1 MTDEAKMSQSNSIG
15 AKGVQIGKQ
24 IVNCGLGYKDTKDL
38 CLDLIKEQLNI
49 YKNEAALEAEKR
61 NNDLLNAFIRKISR
75 EEIDGSTLGEAFKN
89 PDMQY
94 TYVEAQKAYI
104 RSGAKDLE
112 EVLSDLLV
120 SRIKEKER
128 SLLQIALREAITVV
142 PMLIPE
148 QLDALALCFLLRY
161 TQSEA
166 VNTIDDFR
174 GWLDKS
180 IIPFSNIGNK
190 AKKDSFFTHLSY
202 TKAGNVEI
210 SSLPLEGILLS
221 TYRGLFCLGYK
232 NEKIENYKESYPE
245 LFTICLNDDS
255 KWQIRAINEDVLN
268 QSLRKY
274 PNMTE
279 QEKKKI
285 VQLFREN
292 TMSEKEI
299 VNIICKKNPIY
310 RNLFELWNNTL
321 FERLTLT
328 TVGIVLGAMRIRM
341 VTGDDIDMGMW
352 V

>member
-1 MTDEAKMSQSNSIG
+1 MTDELKMSQSNSLG
-15 AKGVQIGKQ
+15 SKGVQIGTQ
-24 IVNCGLGYKDTKDL
+24 INNYGMGYKDTKDL

-49 YKNEAALEAEKR
+49 YKKEAALEAEKR
-61 NNDLLNAFIRKISR
+61 NTDLLNAFLRKISR
-75 EEIDGSTLGEAFKN
+75 EEIDSSTLGEVFKT

-161 TQSEA
+161 TKSEN
-166 VNTIDDFR
+166 VNSIDDLIDLF
-174 GWLDKS
+174 DEE
-180 IIPFSNIGNK
+180 IMPFLNIGDK
-190 AKKDSFFTHLSY
+190 AKKGSFFSHLSY
-202 TKAGNVEI
+202 AKAGNVEI
-210 SSLPLEGILLS
+210 SSLPLEGIFSS
-221 TYRGLFCLGYK
+221 TYRGLFCCGYD
-232 NEKIENYKESYPE
+232 NEKIEGYKKSYPE
-245 LFTICLNDDS
+245 LFIVCLNDES
-255 KWQIRAINEDVLN
+255 KWQINAINDDVLN
-268 QSLRKY
+268 QSLEKY

-279 QEKKKI
+279 QEKEKI
-285 VQLFREN
+285 VRLFREN

-299 VNIICKKNPIY
+299 VNLICKNNPAY
-310 RNLFELWNNTL
+310 LNLFELWNNTL

-328 TVGIVLGAMRIRM
+328 TVGVVLGAMRIKM
-341 VTGDDIDMGMW
+341 VTGNNIDMSMW